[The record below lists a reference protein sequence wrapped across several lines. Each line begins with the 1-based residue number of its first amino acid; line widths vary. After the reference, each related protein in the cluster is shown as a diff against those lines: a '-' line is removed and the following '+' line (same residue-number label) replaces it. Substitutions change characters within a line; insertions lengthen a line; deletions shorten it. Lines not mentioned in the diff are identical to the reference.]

1 MHSETILKYSLGL
14 KIKLMV
20 TDHFAFAGWNDNLQ
34 LSNNQVEVVILREV
48 GPRIICFRPL
58 NGRNVL
64 RIFAEQSGESGEEGR
79 MIRGGHRLW
88 TAPEDYGDPNGLT
101 YVLDNFPVEYEIQ
114 GELEARVTHF
124 LRKPAQIR
132 RDISVRLAPSGPRVI
147 VEHSLT
153 NQGDT
158 PLRFAPWALSV
169 MAPGGL
175 AVIPQPPLG
184 THPRDFLPNRSLSLW
199 PFTDLSDERLR
210 FGRRFISLQ
219 QTARGPIKFG
229 LRHTEKW
236 AGYVLEDHLFLK
248 TIPLIEGKEYADLGS
263 NFETFTNEEFL
274 ELESLGP
281 YEEVLPDQTVK
292 HTEIWMVVSGVQW
305 PSIRDEDAFA
315 TAIDPFLKQLL

>member
-1 MHSETILKYSLGL
+1 
-14 KIKLMV
+14 MV
-20 TDHFAFAGWNDNLQ
+20 SDHFAFAGWNDNLQ
-34 LSNNQVEVVILREV
+34 LCNNEVEVVIVREV
-48 GPRIICFRPL
+48 GPRIISFRPL
-58 NGRNVL
+58 KGRNVFKV
-64 RIFAEQSGESGEEGR
+64 FADQSGKSGEEGW

-88 TAPEDYGDPNGLT
+88 TAPEDYGNPNSLT

-114 GELEARVTHF
+114 GDLEARVSHF
-124 LRKPAQIR
+124 MRKPVSIR
-132 RDISVRLAPSGPRVI
+132 RDISVRLAASGPGVV

-153 NQGDT
+153 NQGST

-169 MAPGGL
+169 MEPGGF

-184 THPRDFLPNRSLSLW
+184 THPEDFLPNRTLSLW

-219 QTARGPIKFG
+219 QAARGPIKFG
-229 LRHTEKW
+229 LRHTEDW
-236 AGYVLEDHLFLK
+236 AGYVLGDHLFLK
-248 TIPLIEGKEYADLGS
+248 TIPLIEGKEYTDLGS

-281 YEEVLPDQTVK
+281 YEEVLPQQTVK
-292 HTEIWMVVSGVQW
+292 HSEVWIVVAGIEW

-315 TAIDPFLKQLL
+315 SAIDPFLKQLL